1 MIFHT
6 DNKGALVDITAKSS
20 AHLKVEDACMHKIKH
35 VEEVGLVPGVK
46 EEFVIIGE
54 NEDDDSL
61 ILSLKTIQFELAW
74 ERCRQLQAEDVVVKG
89 RVRICFSARY
99 ELVSLTLC
107 VGLICFFFCYAGCW
121 CKQRWSGGCG
131 GRPSRFCSF
140 LAVINS

>member
-1 MIFHT
+1 MEDYVDNFLCIFQVKGVVFHT

-35 VEEVGLVPGVK
+35 VEEVGIVPGVK

-89 RVRICFSARY
+89 RVGICFSAHY
-99 ELVSLTLC
+99 ELISL
-107 VGLICFFFCYAGCW
+107 
-121 CKQRWSGGCG
+121 
-131 GRPSRFCSF
+131 P
-140 LAVINS
+140 